1 MKFCP
6 NCGRRLKP
14 TGQLLKCPTCGF
26 EEVAEKK
33 VYLNMDSMG
42 KKEPIV
48 VIGEDVAEIKTMPTT
63 KVECSRCGNK
73 EAYYWFV
80 QTRSGDEPTT
90 QFFRCTKCGLT
101 WRHYA

>member
-6 NCGRRLKP
+6 KCGRRLKL
-14 TGQLLKCPTCGF
+14 TGQVLRCPVCGF
-26 EEVAEKK
+26 EETPEKK
-33 VYLNMDSMG
+33 VYYG
-42 KKEPIV
+42 VGFGERKEPII
-48 VIGEDVAEIKTMPTT
+48 VIGEDLAEIRTMPTT
-63 KVECSRCGNK
+63 KAECPRCGNK

>member
-6 NCGRRLKP
+6 NCGRRLKL

-26 EEVAEKK
+26 EETAEKK
-33 VYLNMDSMG
+33 VYLNIDPMV

-48 VIGEDVAEIKTMPTT
+48 VVGEDLAEIKTMPTI